1 MSNRRYMPEAI
12 SNDVFKYS
20 LIHGK
25 ESVNNENDETDSIN
39 DEINS
44 TDRNQQRESPPPA
57 PVERQKKAEKIC
69 WKDI

>member
-44 TDRNQQRESPPPA
+44 TDRNQQRESVLPA
-57 PVERQKKAEKIC
+57 PGRNPQKG
-69 WKDI
+69 